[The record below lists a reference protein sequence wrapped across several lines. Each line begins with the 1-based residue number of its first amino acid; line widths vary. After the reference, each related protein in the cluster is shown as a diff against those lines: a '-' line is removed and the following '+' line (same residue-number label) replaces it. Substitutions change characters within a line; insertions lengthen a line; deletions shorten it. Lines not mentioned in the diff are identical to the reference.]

1 MLAIF
6 DIDGTLTDSNAID
19 TECFFAAFAEL
30 GIDAAG
36 VDWSA
41 FPHHTDREL
50 TRDLLRQSWSRE
62 PSEEEIRRHRDA
74 FLALLQQRCGA
85 VGEIAGARSFVD
97 ALLARGWRV
106 ALATGAWRESAL
118 LKLAAAG
125 FDTSLPLACCDDV
138 TAREEIVL
146 DAIARAGGGGP
157 VVLFGDGAWDVRCAR
172 NLGIPI
178 IGVGECA
185 IGADAV
191 IADFRDQAAVLAAIT
206 AVFGER
212 ASGPQ

>member
-19 TECFFAAFAEL
+19 TECFFAAFAEM
-30 GIDAAG
+30 GIDAGA
-36 VDWSA
+36 VDWSG

-50 TRDLLRQSWSRE
+50 TRDLLRLSRSRE
-62 PSEEEIRRHRDA
+62 PSDEEIGRHRDA
-74 FLALLQQRCGA
+74 FVDLLKQRCGSIA
-85 VGEIAGARSFVD
+85 EIPGARAFVD

-125 FDTSLPLACCDDV
+125 FDCTLPLACCDEV
-138 TAREEIVL
+138 TSREEIVR
-146 DAIARAGGGGP
+146 DAIARAGGGSD

-172 NLGIPI
+172 NLALPI
-178 IGVGECA
+178 IGVGERA
-185 IGADAV
+185 VGADAIV
-191 IADFRDQAAVLAAIT
+191 PDFRDQERLFAALTRYTHDIRPCV
-206 AVFGER
+206 
-212 ASGPQ
+212 